1 MDAFGLDLLL
11 LCKSILDNTNYFLL
25 TNIKNNKI
33 IPKYFL
39 MIKKLFLGIDFKRVR
54 MIKICC
60 TKCKNYKE
68 YKKPKV
74 SNICDKRLFFYSIC
88 NK

>member
-1 MDAFGLDLLL
+1 
-11 LCKSILDNTNYFLL
+11 
-25 TNIKNNKI
+25 
-33 IPKYFL
+33 

-68 YKKPKV
+68 YEKPKV

-88 NK
+88 NKCRSEDEKIFKEEESIKTLKDLV